1 MSDLPN
7 VVVFTGSGVS
17 AESGLL
23 TFRDSGGLWEQY
35 DIMEVASIE
44 AWKRNPALVL
54 DFYNKRRAQAY
65 QVHPNEGHQA
75 ITRIQSFFG
84 ASVITQNV
92 DSLHEKAGTR
102 DVLHLH
108 GELCKVRSTLGDD
121 FILDI
126 GADPIQLGDLCPK
139 GAQLRPHIVWFGEQ
153 VPNIQEAEAICSRAD
168 VFVIVGT
175 SLEVY
180 PAAGLI
186 HTLPK
191 HAEIFIVD
199 PNTPTINTSQS
210 LFIIQEKASIGLP
223 QLEIT
228 LKERYSYYE

>member
-1 MSDLPN
+1 MSALPN

-35 DIMEVASIE
+35 DIMEVASID

-65 QVHPNEGHQA
+65 QAHPNEGHQA

-126 GADPIQLGDLCPK
+126 GSDPIQLGDLCPK

-153 VPNIQEAEAICSRAD
+153 VPKIQEAEAICSKAD

-191 HAEIFIVD
+191 HAEIFLVD

>member
-1 MSDLPN
+1 MADLPN

-35 DIMEVASIE
+35 DIMEVASID

-65 QVHPNEGHQA
+65 QAHPNEGHQA
-75 ITRIQSFFG
+75 ITRLQSYFG
-84 ASVITQNV
+84 ASIITQNV
-92 DSLHEKAGTR
+92 DSLHEKAGSR
-102 DVLHLH
+102 DILHLH
-108 GELCKVRSTLGDD
+108 GELSKIRSTIDDD

-126 GADPIQLGDLCPK
+126 GADPIQLGDVCPK

-153 VPNIQEAEAICSRAD
+153 VPKIQEAEDICSKAD
-168 VFVIVGT
+168 IFVIVGT

-191 HAEIFIVD
+191 HTEIYLVD
-199 PNTPTINTSQS
+199 PNTPAIYTSQT
-210 LFIIQEKASIGLP
+210 LFLIQEKASIGLP

-228 LKERYSYYE
+228 LKERYSKYE